1 MLSLKYPTCTF
12 SSFHPEIIYIFN
24 YAELNSDK
32 REFQVHWHFG
42 NVHYL
47 QITIIL
53 EKWRFS
59 FNWIRDLL

>member
-12 SSFHPEIIYIFN
+12 SSFHPDIIYIFN

-32 REFQVHWHFG
+32 HEWQNARKPG

-53 EKWRFS
+53 EK
-59 FNWIRDLL
+59 